1 MIDAYHQELT
11 PSAASLHAPKEVHVT
26 QPASVAPQGPDP
38 NILSLQSFLDSVQS
52 INNQLVLSPDP
63 ERKLYHYTDLGGLQG
78 IVENNDLWL
87 THLRYANDAE
97 ELSFG
102 YRVAREVMKEQR
114 ENATSPLAP
123 EFFQEI
129 DRFLDPQS
137 ASEVYICCFCKRD
150 NLLSQWRGYGAN
162 GSGVSIEFTPASFAE
177 VAGADCPIGLMRFW
191 KVYYKPETQRS
202 IIESAIAHH
211 LTQCQPASVVETAR
225 KAADAIQFFIPTF
238 KSKDFE
244 VEEEWRL
251 IFTPRQDCPVKPRF
265 RTRNNML
272 VPFYSL
278 RDITGKRMAQLPIT
292 QVMVGPSTHRELNRV
307 STEMLL
313 SRDGYRVPTK
323 VSETSFRGS

>member
-1 MIDAYHQELT
+1 MLT
-11 PSAASLHAPKEVHVT
+11 PSAPIHNGYQRVF
-26 QPASVAPQGPDP
+26 VAPNPSAALQGPDL
-38 NILSLQSFLDSVQS
+38 NILSLQSFLDSVES

-63 ERKLYHYTDLGGLQG
+63 ERRLYHYTDLGGLQG
-78 IVENNDLWL
+78 IVEKHDLWL

-97 ELSFG
+97 ELSLG
-102 YRVAREVMKEQR
+102 YRVAREVVKEQR
-114 ENATSPLAP
+114 EKETSPQAL

-129 DRFLDPQS
+129 DRLLDPQT
-137 ASEVYICCFCKRD
+137 AAEVYICCFCKRD

-162 GSGVSIEFTPASFAE
+162 GSGVSIEFKPASFAE

-191 KVYYKPETQRS
+191 RVYYKPETQRS
-202 IIESAIAHH
+202 IIESAITYH
-211 LTQCQPASVVETAR
+211 LPQCQHASVAETAR
-225 KAADAIQFFIPTF
+225 KAADVIQFFIPTF

-244 VEEEWRL
+244 DEEEWRL
-251 IFTPRQDCPVKPRF
+251 IFTPRQDCPVRPRF

-278 RDITGKRMAQLPIT
+278 RDITEQRMPQLPIT

-307 STEMLL
+307 SAEMLL
-313 SRDGYRVPTK
+313 LRDGYQVPVK